1 MTDSYIHKTHHKDD
15 PSSAH
20 HNGELIDTLGDSE
33 VYPIPREP
41 QKPDPNAGFMDYRVY
56 RVADVIVGRDR
67 KEIYNINT
75 GNKKNWENL
84 VQRQNVLYQGFEWV
98 LRLGFVNRNPNP
110 FTYTVT
116 TQEGL
121 VVREGSEKETT
132 FGVGAAFKGLSVSY
146 GGSRKTFSDREVSK
160 VTEIFKGVTI
170 QPYSAVYLYQKRYNF
185 KGDIYF
191 WQKVP
196 NWVEHNHFGVAYNGG
211 GRISTW
217 VTTDIYA
224 EEYISLTNELNGGQ
238 TTIDAE
244 WAPVLPDEPYV
255 YRQWTNIT
263 QKAKDTIT
271 GLGVNPNRPFSD
283 HLHEG
288 KEAVTS

>member
-1 MTDSYIHKTHHKDD
+1 MTDSYTHKTHTKHD

-20 HNGELIDTLGDSE
+20 HNGELVDTLGDSD

-41 QKPDPNAGFMDYRVY
+41 QKPDPNAGFLDYRVY

-84 VQRQNVLYQGFEWV
+84 VQRQNLIYQGFEWV
-98 LRLGFVNRNPNP
+98 LRFSFQNRNQNP
-110 FTYTVT
+110 FTYSVS

-121 VVREGSEKETT
+121 IVREGSEKEST
-132 FGVGAAFKGLSVSY
+132 FGVGAAFKGLSISY
-146 GGSRKTFSDREVSK
+146 GGSRKTFNNREVSESI
-160 VTEIFKGVTI
+160 EIFKGVTVK
-170 QPYSAVYLYQKRYNF
+170 PNTAVYLYQKRYSF

-191 WQKVP
+191 GQKVP
-196 NWVEHNHFGVAYNGG
+196 SWTEHNHFGVAYNGG

-224 EEYISLTNELNGGQ
+224 EEYISLEDELNGGQ
-238 TTIDAE
+238 TTIGAD
-244 WAPVLPDEPYV
+244 WAPELSDEPYV

-271 GLGVNPNRPFSD
+271 GKGVNPNRPYSD
-283 HLHEG
+283 HQHEG
-288 KEAVTS
+288 KGAVAT